1 MAESCPFGGA
11 VCDDTYAGYNPQ
23 KFRRRFCRQPKRN
36 EYEREGIYNMKEFI
50 TKDEYG
56 STVILKFSDTPNKK
70 VEDNILE
77 MLVRTYEE
85 RLDVSSK
92 LDGSEKG

>member
-1 MAESCPFGGA
+1 
-11 VCDDTYAGYNPQ
+11 
-23 KFRRRFCRQPKRN
+23 
-36 EYEREGIYNMKEFI
+36 MKEFI

-77 MLVRTYEE
+77 MLVRTYED
-85 RLDVSSK
+85 RLDVSLK
-92 LDGSEKG
+92 LDGAEKG

>member
-1 MAESCPFGGA
+1 MTHMSGTIRKSSGGGFAENRKEIN
-11 VCDDTYAGYNPQ
+11 T
-23 KFRRRFCRQPKRN
+23 
-36 EYEREGIYNMKEFI
+36 EERVYNMKEFI

-77 MLVRTYEE
+77 MLVRTYED

-92 LDGSEKG
+92 LDGAEKG

>member
-1 MAESCPFGGA
+1 
-11 VCDDTYAGYNPQ
+11 
-23 KFRRRFCRQPKRN
+23 
-36 EYEREGIYNMKEFI
+36 MKEFI

-77 MLVRTYEE
+77 MLVRTYED